1 MNTLIQ
7 RPLKLVEDNFRR
19 PEGWAGRLVGHA
31 MARQHRTLTDWT
43 IGLLDLA
50 PTDRVLDVGCGS
62 GMAVGLLAAA
72 ASDGFVAGVDY
83 SSDMVRQAT
92 RRNATEVV
100 AGRVELRH
108 GDAMGLPY
116 PDASFDVV
124 CAIETFYFWPDP
136 VRGLQEAHRVLRPA
150 GKLAVTLEMSRE
162 AGGQTARQR
171 FFGER
176 FARRSAEQ
184 GLAILSGSE
193 LTELLREAGFPEP
206 RYVAE
211 PDRSL
216 GWLCALAR
224 K

>member
-19 PEGWAGRLVGHA
+19 PEGWPGQLIGHA

-43 IGLLDLA
+43 IGLLNLSPA
-50 PTDRVLDVGCGS
+50 DRVLDVGCGS

-92 RRNATEVV
+92 RRNAAKVV
-100 AGRVELRH
+100 AGKVELRH
-108 GDAMGLPY
+108 GDAMELPY
-116 PDASFDVV
+116 PDGSFDVV

-136 VRGLQEAHRVLRPA
+136 LRGLQEARRVLRP
-150 GKLAVTLEMSRE
+150 GGQLAVTLEMSRE
-162 AGGQTARQR
+162 AGGRTYRQR

-184 GLAILSGSE
+184 GLAILSGDE
-193 LTELLREAGFPEP
+193 LTELVRAAGFPQP